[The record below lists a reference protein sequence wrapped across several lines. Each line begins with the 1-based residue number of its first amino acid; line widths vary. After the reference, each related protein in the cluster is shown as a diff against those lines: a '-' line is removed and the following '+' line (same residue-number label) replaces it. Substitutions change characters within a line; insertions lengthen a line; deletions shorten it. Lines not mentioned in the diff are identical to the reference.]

1 MDCTLVFNWIEIGLQ
16 ISLLLFLTELWSVMI
31 IGFSQ
36 NYLLV
41 DGSPIFKAY
50 IDCLSMLCVKLN
62 LKRYPPVFH
71 TWFYQT
77 TVLQNKVLIGTS
89 LPKVCLELPHTIQVS
104 VDIVNE
110 WLVEWQN
117 ISWDDFHTFVSGQLK
132 KLYSTWSQFEQV
144 WQCCFRTNLWQSNSF
159 CNFLLGVWQRFRCLH
174 CKNNQLHCKNNQKQC
189 CVSYSWVLVI
199 FLSQWTT
206 HVLCW
211 TYLMIPYKNNP
222 LFSFSLAMIRAVWR
236 NCTWFANS
244 MVVMVFLDRV
254 IQSDP
259 WHY

>member
-1 MDCTLVFNWIEIGLQ
+1 MAPQSLKLTLIVFPCYAW
-16 ISLLLFLTELWSVMI
+16 SLIWRCIPLSSILGSIKQQFYKTRYWLAHLF
-31 IGFSQ
+31 
-36 NYLLV
+36 
-41 DGSPIFKAY
+41 
-50 IDCLSMLCVKLN
+50 
-62 LKRYPPVFH
+62 
-71 TWFYQT
+71 
-77 TVLQNKVLIGTS
+77 
-89 LPKVCLELPHTIQVS
+89 VS
-104 VDIVNE
+104 GASSYHPGVSWYCKWMVGGMAK
-110 WLVEWQN
+110 
-117 ISWDDFHTFVSGQLK
+117 WDDFHTFVSGQLK
-132 KLYSTWSQFEQV
+132 TLYSTWSQFEQV
-144 WQCCFRTNLWQSNSF
+144 WQCCVRTNLWQSNSF

-259 WHY
+259 RHY